1 MQDARLDPLLLTAMS
16 LPSKLFTWSRLPS
29 IEAARRPSE
38 DGTKEDDDDDEKENV

>member
-1 MQDARLDPLLLTAMS
+1 VYVYTLYLYIYV
-16 LPSKLFTWSRLPS
+16 TWSRLPS